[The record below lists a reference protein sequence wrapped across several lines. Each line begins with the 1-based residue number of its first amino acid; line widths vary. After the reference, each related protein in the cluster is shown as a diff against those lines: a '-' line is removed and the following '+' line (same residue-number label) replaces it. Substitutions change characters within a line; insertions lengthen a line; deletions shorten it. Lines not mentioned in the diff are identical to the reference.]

1 MADSQGIMGDLDGGM
16 MGLAG

>member
-1 MADSQGIMGDLDGGM
+1 MGDLDGGM